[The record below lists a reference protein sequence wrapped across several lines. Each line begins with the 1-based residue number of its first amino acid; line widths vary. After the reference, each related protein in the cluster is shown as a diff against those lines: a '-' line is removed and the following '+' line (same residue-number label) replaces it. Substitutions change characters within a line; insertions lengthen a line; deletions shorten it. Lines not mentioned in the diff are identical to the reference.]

1 MLQSMSYN
9 SAGKRDLIA
18 FKLAD
23 QDFCIDIGLVREIR
37 GWTPTT
43 VLPHAPEYIKGVIN
57 LRGAVVAVVDLSAR
71 LGFGPST
78 PSLRH
83 VVIIALHEGRV
94 VGLLADLVSDIVAAD
109 EAQMQPVPDLATG
122 SAREFITGMFTFE
135 DGRILRKID
144 LSQLLPAEVDVA
156 TL

>member
-9 SAGKRDLIA
+9 AAGKHDFIA
-18 FKLAD
+18 FKLAE

-37 GWTPTT
+37 GWTPAT
-43 VLPHAPEYIKGVIN
+43 VVPHAPDYIKGVIN

-78 PSLRH
+78 PTQRH
-83 VVIIALHEGRV
+83 VVIITLHQGRV
-94 VGLLADLVSDIVAAD
+94 VGLLADLVSDIVSAD
-109 EAQMQPVPDLATG
+109 EMQMQPVPDLAADP
-122 SAREFITGMFTFE
+122 AREFITGMITFE

-144 LSQLLPAEVDVA
+144 LAQLMPTPQEVPV
-156 TL
+156 